1 MVTYQVTAKV
11 ENHLSSEYEKYMR
24 DLHIPD
30 VLATGAFA
38 SATLQIADGGY
49 YLISYEAVS
58 REALDEYLNEHATR
72 LRKDVIGRFPE
83 GIELTR
89 KEWETIQT
97 WKC

>member
-1 MVTYQVTAKV
+1 MVTYAITAKV
-11 ENHLSSEYEKYMR
+11 EPHLASDYEQYMR
-24 DLHIPD
+24 DTHIPD
-30 VLATGAFA
+30 VLSTGAFE
-38 SATLQIADGGY
+38 SATLQIAENGY
-49 YLISYEAVS
+49 YQISYEAS
-58 REALDEYLNEHATR
+58 REALDEYLNEHAAR